1 MDVAVLQTLLSA
13 PVQVVLV
20 WVAVEVRV
28 MQSVG
33 IGYGPLVPVPVGIE
47 VPYDG
52 LAEVTMSVPVSQ
64 ELP

>member
-1 MDVAVLQTLLSA
+1 MAVAQMLLLA
-13 PVQVVLV
+13 PEQEVLV
-20 WVAVEVRV
+20 CVAVEVRV

-33 IGYGPLVPVPVGIE
+33 IGYGPLVPVPAGRE

-52 LAEVTMSVPVSQ
+52 FAVVTMSVPVLQ